1 MSSQAKL
8 PGAVAAKRGTSGE
21 LRSVDFQVG
30 LARTM
35 RTNRTVLAQRQP
47 KAGLETGAPAERRQ
61 VAGFA
66 QTNEQSSA
74 K

>member
-1 MSSQAKL
+1 ML
-8 PGAVAAKRGTSGE
+8 PALRKRMNGAV
-21 LRSVDFQVG
+21 RSADFRVG

-35 RTNRTVLAQRQP
+35 KTNRTTLAQRQV